1 VLDKIARVLL
11 PAILRNSLG
20 LFALNMAVKNRLTLI
35 AYIWLVHGY
44 YLRNVQIRNGTAY
57 YDTGQY
63 TIEIPASS
71 VGSIIEVFNTGVYDK
86 ILKPGG
92 GIVIDVGSHVGTF
105 AIKWA
110 SKSKM
115 VLAIEPEINNYNR
128 IKNNLAEND
137 IGNVMVI
144 NEALS
149 SCHGKDTLNISK
161 RSSCHSLVYDVGA
174 EHILVTVNTL
184 DRLLASL
191 DMGKEPIDFVKID
204 AEGAELKVL
213 QGAWQTLK
221 RTSKVSVAIYHTKH
235 NEMQE
240 VIDLLLNHGFSI
252 TGDKGLRSYVY
263 AEKSI

>member
-11 PAILRNSLG
+11 PARLRNSLG
-20 LFALNMAVKNRLTLI
+20 LFALNMVVKNRLTLI

-71 VGSIIEVFNTGVYDK
+71 IGSIIEVFNAGVYDK
-86 ILKPGG
+86 MLKPSG

-110 SKSKM
+110 NKAKM
-115 VLAIEPEINNYNR
+115 VIAIEPVLENYNL
-128 IKNNLAEND
+128 IKDNLRNNN

-149 SCHGKDTLNISK
+149 SYYGKDTLNISK

-174 EHILVTVNTL
+174 EHISVTVNTL

-191 DMGKEPIDFVKID
+191 DMGKEPIDFIKID

-221 RTSKVSVAIYHTKH
+221 RTSKVSIAIYHTKH

-252 TGDKGLRSYVY
+252 TVDKGLRSYVY
-263 AEKSI
+263 AKKAI

>member
-1 VLDKIARVLL
+1 MLDKITRVLL
-11 PAILRNSLG
+11 PARLRNSLG

-71 VGSIIEVFNTGVYDK
+71 VGSILEVFNAGVYDK
-86 ILKPGG
+86 ILKPSG

-110 SKSKM
+110 GKSKM
-115 VLAIEPEINNYNR
+115 VLAIEPEINNHNL
-128 IKNNLAEND
+128 IKDNLRRNG

-149 SCHGKDTLNISK
+149 SYCGKDTLNISK

-174 EHILVTVNTL
+174 KQVQVTVNTL
-184 DRLLASL
+184 DRLLASF
-191 DMGKEPIDFVKID
+191 DMGEEPIDFIKID

-221 RTSKVSVAIYHTKH
+221 RTSKVSVAVYHTKH